1 MKWFRFY
8 AEALNDRKVQSLP
21 GDMFKAWVN
30 ILCLY
35 CNEGAALDLSSI
47 SFALRAG
54 DSKAEA
60 IVDDLLNRGLL
71 DDTAAGLVPHNWNNR
86 QYKSD
91 VSGSRV
97 ARYRETRRK
106 SGLKVLSDYNRF
118 RSSLIRRDG
127 ERCVYCS
134 ATAQLVVDHMVPVK
148 LGGTDDLDNL
158 ALSCR
163 ACNSGKAGRTP
174 ELAGMKI
181 VVTTAENALA
191 KYRDR
196 QKHVTV
202 TVTPPDTDTDSEPNG
217 SDASASG
224 REALWGNGVTTL
236 IALGVSETRAKPMIG
251 RWLKDAGD
259 DFERVL
265 GAISRARS
273 EAPIDPIAW
282 ITAALKAEGGKN
294 GKPEN
299 LSAVARRLAEQ
310 GISFGPKPSLA
321 GAGGEADSPPVRLLS
336 KG

>member
-21 GDMFKAWVN
+21 SDLFKSWVN

-35 CNEGAALDLSSI
+35 CNEGTALDLSSI
-47 SFALRAG
+47 AFALRTG
-54 DSKAEA
+54 DSKTEA

-86 QYKSD
+86 QYKSET
-91 VSGSRV
+91 SGDRV
-97 ARYRETRRK
+97 AKYRENRRK
-106 SGLKVLSDYNRF
+106 SGMRVLSDYSKF
-118 RSSLIRRDG
+118 KPALSKRDG
-127 ERCVYCS
+127 LGCVYCS
-134 ATAQLVVDHMVPVK
+134 ATENLVVDHMVPVK
-148 LGGTDDLDNL
+148 LGGTDDIDNL
-158 ALSCR
+158 ALACK
-163 ACNSGKAGRTP
+163 ACNSGKSGRTP
-174 ELAGMKI
+174 ELAFMQIK
-181 VVTTAENALA
+181 VTTAAQALA
-191 KYRDR
+191 RYRDKS
-196 QKHVTV
+196 KHVTV
-202 TVTPPDTDTDSEPNG
+202 TVTPPDTETDSEPNG
-217 SDASASG
+217 SDAGASA
-224 REALWGNGVTTL
+224 REALWGNGVTAL

-265 GAISRARS
+265 RAISRARS

-299 LSAVARRLAEQ
+299 LSAAARRLAEE

-321 GAGGEADSPPVRLLS
+321 GIGDQADCAPVRLLS

>member
-21 GDMFKAWVN
+21 GDLFKAWVN

-35 CNEGAALDLSSI
+35 CNEGAAIDLSSI

-91 VSGSRV
+91 VSNERV
-97 ARYRETRRK
+97 KRHRK
-106 SGLKVLSDYNRF
+106 R
-118 RSSLIRRDG
+118 
-127 ERCVYCS
+127 
-134 ATAQLVVDHMVPVK
+134 P
-148 LGGTDDLDNL
+148 
-158 ALSCR
+158 
-163 ACNSGKAGRTP
+163 CN
-174 ELAGMKI
+174 
-181 VVTTAENALA
+181 
-191 KYRDR
+191 
-196 QKHVTV
+196 V

-224 REALWGNGVTTL
+224 REALWGNGVTAL

-259 DFERVL
+259 DFERVMR
-265 GAISRARS
+265 AISRARS

-282 ITAALKAEGGKN
+282 ITAALKAEGGKS
-294 GKPEN
+294 GKTG
-299 LSAVARRLAEQ
+299 SVIAAADRLVERIRSFDEPAPAE
-310 GISFGPKPSLA
+310 GSLRIGTGPA
-321 GAGGEADSPPVRLLS
+321 PVRS
-336 KG
+336 ISQR

>member
-21 GDMFKAWVN
+21 GDLFKAWVN

-35 CNEGAALDLSSI
+35 CNEGTALDLSSI

-54 DSKAEA
+54 DSKAQA

-91 VSGSRV
+91 VSNGRV
-97 ARYRETRRK
+97 KRHRK
-106 SGLKVLSDYNRF
+106 
-118 RSSLIRRDG
+118 RSSNG
-127 ERCVYCS
+127 
-134 ATAQLVVDHMVPVK
+134 
-148 LGGTDDLDNL
+148 
-158 ALSCR
+158 
-163 ACNSGKAGRTP
+163 ACN
-174 ELAGMKI
+174 
-181 VVTTAENALA
+181 
-191 KYRDR
+191 
-196 QKHVTV
+196 V
-202 TVTPPDTDTDSEPNG
+202 TVTPPDTETDSEPNG

-224 REALWGNGVTTL
+224 REALWGNGVTAL

-259 DFERVL
+259 DYEKVL

-282 ITAALKAEGGKN
+282 ITAAMKAEGGKN